1 MCPVHPPSLAAASH
15 PWRLKSNTALQLHE
29 STQSCHSSR
38 CLPTSSTSWREE
50 VNLLHCPGTGSRPRQ
65 LPGANKNALC
75 LADSPQSARWWL
87 SPSLSE
93 EGSALSVGHWESRST
108 SHTAQGKKA
117 QQKATVAGI
126 QERFKGN
133 DEIWHWGVC
142 FCNRS
147 SSEWEDTNETK
158 GQRDALVKHWRR

>member
-1 MCPVHPPSLAAASH
+1 MCPTHPPSLAAAPH
-15 PWRLKSNTALQLHE
+15 PWMLKWNTALQPHE
-29 STQSCHSSR
+29 SVWSCHSSR
-38 CLPTSSTSWREE
+38 YLPTSPTSCRK
-50 VNLLHCPGTGSRPRQ
+50 VNLLHCPGTDSRPRQ
-65 LPGANKNALC
+65 LPDANKNALC

-87 SPSLSE
+87 SPFLLE

-117 QQKATVAGI
+117 QWKATVVGI

-147 SSEWEDTNETK
+147 SSEWEDTNKTE
-158 GQRDALVKHWRR
+158 GQRDVLVKHWRR